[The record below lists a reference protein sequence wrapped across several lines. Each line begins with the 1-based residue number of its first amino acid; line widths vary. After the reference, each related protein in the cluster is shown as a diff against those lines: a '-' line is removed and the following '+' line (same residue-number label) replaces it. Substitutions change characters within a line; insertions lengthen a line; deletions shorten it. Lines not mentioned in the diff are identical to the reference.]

1 VSFVGT
7 STIAMGPSEMAG
19 VVSKANW
26 NNAVGAVRSAPLPLI
41 DEGGTNTNATMVW
54 DAKNTWATPIAD
66 QPGNRRMMKGYLD
79 TSNTSMTTIT
89 VTGLDNRDYDIYVY
103 ADGDN
108 RTFTRS
114 AAYTLNGPGIV
125 TTTVTLIDQANTNFA
140 GALIPANNSAGNYIR
155 LSVTGTA
162 FTVTVAPLTGG
173 NTTLRAPV
181 NGIQI
186 VPKGP

>member
-1 VSFVGT
+1 
-7 STIAMGPSEMAG
+7 MGPSEMAG

-26 NNAVGAVRSAPLPLI
+26 NNAAGAVRSAPLPLI
-41 DEGGTNTNATMVW
+41 DEAGTNTNATMVW
-54 DAKNTWATPIAD
+54 NANNTWATPITD

-79 TSNTSMTTIT
+79 TSATSVTTIA
-89 VTGLDNRDYDIYVY
+89 VTGLDNRDYDVYVY

-114 AAYTLNGPGIV
+114 AVYTVSGPGIA

-162 FTVTVAPLTGG
+162 FTLTAAPLTGG
-173 NTTLRAPV
+173 NATLRAPV
-181 NGIQI
+181 NAMQI
-186 VPKGP
+186 VPKGS